1 MRWQHWDNDWRGCC
15 ERLCGNR
22 TKVYLWAGT
31 DEAWAQMEGGTDG
44 GIGKRMEGVVDDG
57 GVEDGDTEGARRT
70 GWGHSLAC
78 GRFSWPL
85 YTSIEGIIFI

>member
-1 MRWQHWDNDWRGCC
+1 
-15 ERLCGNR
+15 
-22 TKVYLWAGT
+22 
-31 DEAWAQMEGGTDG
+31 MEGGTDG
-44 GIGKRMEGVVDDG
+44 GIGKRMEGGVDDE
-57 GVEDGDTEGARRT
+57 GVEDGGTNDGDTEGARRM